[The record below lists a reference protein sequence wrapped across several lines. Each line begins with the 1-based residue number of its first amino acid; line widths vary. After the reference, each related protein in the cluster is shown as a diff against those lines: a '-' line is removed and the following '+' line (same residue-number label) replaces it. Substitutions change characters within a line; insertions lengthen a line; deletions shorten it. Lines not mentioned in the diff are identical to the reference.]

1 MNISVMPAKEAK
13 NSFWNFINTAQR
25 EPVVVTKK
33 NKPVWVFLSIKD
45 LSNYKEISEK
55 IEIYFNNDK
64 KENPFLDMLWINR
77 ENKSFNN
84 TVEVDDFINNL
95 RKEWI

>member
-25 EPVVVTKK
+25 EPVIVTKK
-33 NKPVWVFLSIKD
+33 DKPVWVFLSIKD
-45 LSNYKEISEK
+45 LANYKDISDSVEN
-55 IEIYFNNDK
+55 YFNKDK
-64 KENPFLDMLWINR
+64 KINPFLNIIWINK
-77 ENKSFNN
+77 ENKSFDN
-84 TVEVDDFINNL
+84 VWEVDDFISNL